1 MKVIVTGSLGH
12 ISKPLVKLLVSQNH
26 EVTVI
31 SSNAERIAEIEALGA
46 TAKIG
51 RVEDEEF
58 LIDAFKG
65 NDAAYCMLPP
75 FRFFGVP
82 EPDYKKEALLIA
94 NNYAQAIRR
103 NGIQKVV
110 HLSSVGAE
118 KEAHTGLLVF
128 HHLAENVL
136 KELPPEIALTHIR
149 PGSFDYNLYAFTDM
163 IKGRGFLAGF
173 VGKLITLRHYGLKGL
188 LKGYSG
194 IILSNYGAEDQVP
207 WVSPHDIAE
216 AVSEE
221 LGSSFSGRRIR
232 YVASEELSC
241 QEVATILGVAVG
253 KPYLKWALISDKQMT
268 SAMKQFGASESIAR
282 EFTEMNRVM
291 HDGSIFEDY
300 YKNRPAPL
308 GKVKMRDFAKE
319 FAVHFGK
326 DSEKE

>member
-26 EVTVI
+26 AVTVI
-31 SSNAERIAEIEALGA
+31 SSNAERTPEIEALGA

-51 RVEDEEF
+51 KVEDAAF
-58 LIDAFKG
+58 LVSAFKG
-65 NDAAYCMLPP
+65 HDAAYCMLPP
-75 FRFFGVP
+75 FRFFDAAA
-82 EPDYKKEALLIA
+82 PDYKKEAVQIA
-94 NNYAQAIRR
+94 KNYVHAIQE

-118 KEAHTGLLVF
+118 KKAHTGLLVF
-128 HHLAENVL
+128 HYLVEQVF
-136 KELPPEIALTHIR
+136 KELPSEIALTHIR

-194 IILSNYGAEDQVP
+194 IILSNYGAADKVP

-221 LGSSFSGRRIR
+221 LCSSFNGRKIR
-232 YVASEELSC
+232 YVASEELTC
-241 QEVATILGVAVG
+241 QEVASILGAAVG
-253 KPYLKWALISDKQMT
+253 KPYLKWVLISDKQMT
-268 SAMKQFGASESIAR
+268 SAMKQFGAPQNIAL
-282 EFTEMNRVM
+282 EFTEMNKVM
-291 HDGSIFEDY
+291 HDGSVFEDY
-300 YKNRPAPL
+300 YKNRPAQL
-308 GKVKMRDFAKE
+308 GKVKMRDFAQE
-319 FAVHFGK
+319 FAVHFRK
-326 DSEKE
+326 DS